1 MAGAEKC
8 PLFLRLRL
16 ARFRDCAA
24 GAGLGA
30 DFSGKG
36 KNLRKFFPRVRQA
49 GTKIFF
55 GEKGNRLLWRAFTVR
70 VFFCFPSKKFL
81 FPVIGGDWDTKKV
94 REKRTFS

>member
-1 MAGAEKC
+1 MPAFFAPAVGA
-8 PLFLRLRL
+8 FSGLRG
-16 ARFRDCAA
+16 
-24 GAGLGA
+24 GAQDWGA